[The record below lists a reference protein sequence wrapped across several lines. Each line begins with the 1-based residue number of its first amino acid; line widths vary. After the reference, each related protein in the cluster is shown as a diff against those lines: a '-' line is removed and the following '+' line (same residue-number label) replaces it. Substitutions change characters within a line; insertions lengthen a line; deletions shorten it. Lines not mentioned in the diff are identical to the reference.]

1 MIDCCSMKKDIHPDY
16 HPVCFVDVS
25 SGKRFLTYSTMTSKD
40 KEVIDGVEYYIVIR
54 DVTSDSHP
62 IYTGEK
68 RFVDSAGRVE
78 KFQRKF
84 SRRLVR

>member
-1 MIDCCSMKKDIHPDY
+1 MKPNIHPPY

-25 SGKRFLTYSTMTSKD
+25 SGKRFLTCSSMTSKD
-40 KEVIDGVEYYIVIR
+40 KETINGLEYYMVIR

-62 IYTGEK
+62 VYTGEK

-84 SRRLVR
+84 GRRLTRSS

>member
-1 MIDCCSMKKDIHPDY
+1 MKKDIHPDY

-54 DVTSDSHP
+54 DVTSDRTQF
-62 IYTGEK
+62 IRAK
-68 RFVDSAGRVE
+68 SALLTRRVVL
-78 KFQRKF
+78 KNSNVSLAVAWYVK
-84 SRRLVR
+84 